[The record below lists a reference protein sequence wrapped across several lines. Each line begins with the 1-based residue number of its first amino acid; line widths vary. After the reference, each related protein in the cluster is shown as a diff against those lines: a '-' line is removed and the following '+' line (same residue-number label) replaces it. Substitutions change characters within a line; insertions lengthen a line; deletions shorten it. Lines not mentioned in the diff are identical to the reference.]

1 MSFSK
6 EEKKSFAF
14 KKYLKEHL
22 FDFALDII
30 GPMILT
36 ILVLYVCEAEEILY
50 GIIISLCYSLGKII
64 NRIRYYRKEY
74 IDVDIK

>member
-6 EEKKSFAF
+6 EEKKRYAF

-22 FDFALDII
+22 FEFVLDII

-36 ILVLYVCEAEEILY
+36 LLVLHICKAEEILY
-50 GIIISLCYSLGKII
+50 GIILSLCYSLGKIVY
-64 NRIRYYRKEY
+64 NIRYYKKEY